1 MKKELQ
7 SFIFF
12 IGWVLSPFTTWND
25 LFVNVPLSYLIANF
39 LYCFARPPFKW
50 ILIGS
55 YVFTNILG
63 LLLMYLSGKAYMLS
77 TKSKVKGAL
86 SLVVNTAAL
95 SALVYF
101 LDKSGKLVPL
111 SVFFSKFSHNR

>member
-1 MKKELQ
+1 MKKQLQ

-39 LYCFARPPFKW
+39 IYCFAHPPFKW

-55 YVFTNILG
+55 YIFTNALG
-63 LLLMYLSGKAYMLS
+63 FLLMYFSGRKYILS
-77 TKSKVKGAL
+77 TKSKIKAAL
-86 SLVVNTAAL
+86 SLVINTAAL
-95 SALVYF
+95 SAIVYF
-101 LDKSGKLVPL
+101 LDKSGKLLLL
-111 SVFFSKFSHNR
+111 SAYFSKFYHSK